1 MISTLMKMSAARK
14 AVQLLG
20 GGEKDMEV
28 LIVHDPLTIAN
39 VEPLAIAADEV
50 GARVTTMQMTPSKH
64 HGQQLSSVVG
74 EAMKAADLVF
84 GLAYQNIAHTQ
95 ARLDA
100 QLNGTKVMVLPESDS
115 DGFFLAAGW
124 DADFL
129 ALRPEIDAIAA
140 ALTKAR
146 TARVWSEEG
155 TDITMSIAGREGRS
169 LNGFVN
175 TKDISAGYCLESS
188 LAPVEGTAE
197 GRIVVNASIPGVA
210 LIEKQSVEIIFEKGL
225 AVSIDGGPEAVKF
238 RDLLASFN
246 DPNVY
251 NLGELG
257 LGMNPECTLDGTMLS
272 DESVYGGFQLAL
284 GTSAYIGGTCKAAAH
299 YDTVIT
305 NACLELDG
313 ELVFEGNRLLI
324 PH

>member
-20 GGEKDMEV
+20 EAQKDTEI
-28 LIVHDPLTIAN
+28 LILHDPLTIAN

-50 GARVTTMQMTPSKH
+50 GARITTMQMNPSKH
-64 HGQQLSSVVG
+64 HGQQLSPVVG
-74 EAMKAADLVF
+74 AAMKSADLVI
-84 GLAYQNIAHTQ
+84 GVAYQNIAHTQ

-100 QLNGTKVMVLPESDS
+100 QQSGTKVMVLPESNSDS
-115 DGFFLAAGW
+115 FFLAAGW
-124 DADFL
+124 DCDFE
-129 ALRPEIDAIAA
+129 AIRPEIDAIAG
-140 ALTKAR
+140 ALTKAEI
-146 TARVWSEEG
+146 ARVWSDDG
-155 TDITMSIAGREGRS
+155 TDITMSIKGREGRS

-197 GRIVVNASIPGVA
+197 GKIVVNASIPGVA
-210 LIEKQSVEIIFEKGL
+210 LIGNEFIEIIFQKGL
-225 AVSIDGGPEAVKF
+225 AVSIEGGTDAKKF

-257 LGMNPECTLDGTMLS
+257 LGMNPNCTLDGTMLS

-299 YDTVIT
+299 YDTVVT

-313 ELVFEGNRLLI
+313 KAVFQGTEMLI

>member
-1 MISTLMKMSAARK
+1 
-14 AVQLLG
+14 
-20 GGEKDMEV
+20 MEI
-28 LIVHDPLTIAN
+28 LILHDPLTTAN

-50 GARVTTMQMTPSKH
+50 GARVTTMQMTPSKY
-64 HGQQLSSVVG
+64 HGKQLSPVVG
-74 EAMKAADLVF
+74 EAMKAADLVI

-100 QLNGTKVMVLPESDS
+100 QLCGTKVMVLPESDS
-115 DGFFLAAGW
+115 DNFFLAAGW
-124 DADFL
+124 DADFP
-129 ALRPEIDAIAA
+129 ALRAEIDAVAA
-140 ALTKAR
+140 ALTKAER
-146 TARVWSEEG
+146 ARVWSPDG

-197 GRIVVNASIPGVA
+197 GRIMVNASIPGVA
-210 LIEKQSVEIIFEKGL
+210 LIEKQCVEIIFEKGL
-225 AVSIDGGPEAVKF
+225 AVSIEGGPEAVKF

-257 LGMNPECTLDGTMLS
+257 LGMNPECSLDGTMLS

-299 YDTVIT
+299 Y
-305 NACLELDG
+305 
-313 ELVFEGNRLLI
+313 
-324 PH
+324 